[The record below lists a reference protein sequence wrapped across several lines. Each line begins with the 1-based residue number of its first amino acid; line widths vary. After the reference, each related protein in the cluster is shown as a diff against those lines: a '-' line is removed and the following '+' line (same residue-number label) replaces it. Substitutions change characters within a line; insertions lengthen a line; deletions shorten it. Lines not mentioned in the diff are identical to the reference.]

1 MANSPL
7 SNTVTQ
13 LSFSILIDGKE
24 IKEDYWVEKITIE
37 KEIGKVSKAKIV
49 FIDGD
54 PAKNNFPIS
63 DSSDLVPGKTIKIKL
78 GYDSKETD
86 AFDGVI
92 TSQRIKAINY
102 EHKNVSQL
110 VVTCQDKAFKLGI
123 VTKTVNFKD
132 KKDSEIISSI
142 ISSHGLSKT
151 VAATTFKHPN
161 MVQYN
166 VSDWDFILDRAKA
179 NGMIVT
185 CDAGKLEISAPASSG
200 TAVLDL
206 DYGSNIISIDAEMR
220 SDSQLKGATYQ
231 AWSSSTQKIAKGVGA
246 EASTPAHGN
255 IKSSALFKDTGKPEL
270 LISTSTAEDASVLK
284 SMADSEM
291 LFSRFSKIKGTVSFV
306 GSTKPIPGKLIK
318 LDGFGAR
325 FNGTAF
331 ISGVSHEVK
340 GGFWKTIVKIGLEY
354 NTLANTYLNQKN
366 KALGKVHALP
376 GLHIGKVKKIDKDP
390 DGEFRVLV
398 DVPVIKESGDGIWA
412 RIVSP
417 YSSKSIGFYFYP
429 EVGDEVIL
437 GFLGNDPR
445 YAIIVGS
452 VYSKK
457 NPPPNTPENKNE
469 LKSIVTKSKMKIDFQ
484 EKDKIISM
492 ETPGGQKI
500 TLDDKAKAVKIE
512 DQNKNLISMTDKG
525 ITMQSGKDIVLK
537 AKGKI
542 TVSSVG
548 NTTVSSKADVSL
560 AGNNVKSKA
569 KIALKAEG
577 AASAELKAS
586 GKVVI
591 KGSMVNIN

>member
-1 MANSPL
+1 M
-7 SNTVTQ
+7 
-13 LSFSILIDGKE
+13 
-24 IKEDYWVEKITIE
+24 
-37 KEIGKVSKAKIV
+37 
-49 FIDGD
+49 
-54 PAKNNFPIS
+54 
-63 DSSDLVPGKTIKIKL
+63 
-78 GYDSKETD
+78 
-86 AFDGVI
+86 
-92 TSQRIKAINY
+92 
-102 EHKNVSQL
+102 
-110 VVTCQDKAFKLGI
+110 TCQDKAFKLGI

-142 ISSHGLSKT
+142 VSSHGLSKT

-390 DGEFRVLV
+390 DGEF
-398 DVPVIKESGDGIWA
+398 
-412 RIVSP
+412 
-417 YSSKSIGFYFYP
+417 
-429 EVGDEVIL
+429 
-437 GFLGNDPR
+437 
-445 YAIIVGS
+445 
-452 VYSKK
+452 
-457 NPPPNTPENKNE
+457 
-469 LKSIVTKSKMKIDFQ
+469 
-484 EKDKIISM
+484 
-492 ETPGGQKI
+492 
-500 TLDDKAKAVKIE
+500 
-512 DQNKNLISMTDKG
+512 
-525 ITMQSGKDIVLK
+525 
-537 AKGKI
+537 
-542 TVSSVG
+542 
-548 NTTVSSKADVSL
+548 
-560 AGNNVKSKA
+560 
-569 KIALKAEG
+569 
-577 AASAELKAS
+577 
-586 GKVVI
+586 
-591 KGSMVNIN
+591 